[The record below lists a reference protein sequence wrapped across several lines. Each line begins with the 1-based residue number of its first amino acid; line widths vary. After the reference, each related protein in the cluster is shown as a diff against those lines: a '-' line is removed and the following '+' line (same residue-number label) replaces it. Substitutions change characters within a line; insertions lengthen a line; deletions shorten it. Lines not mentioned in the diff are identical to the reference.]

1 MAQPAKKVD
10 LAFLKIIK
18 RQLNDVLE
26 YGNRSTVSGT
36 NYDKLEAVAQKVD
49 IIIRISPDVEP
60 ENIPGITKDDLAQVA
75 GLKVYDPSLPQGW
88 VDMVRNQLNFNVAP
102 HFVYG
107 YDDNK
112 MGRPVPVTS
121 IGKAMLPVIN
131 RVMGTCYPEE

>member
-10 LAFLKIIK
+10 LAFLKIIQ
-18 RQLNDVLE
+18 RQLNE
-26 YGNRSTVSGT
+26 AMHYGSLSINGP
-36 NYDKLEAVAQKVD
+36 NWEKLEAVAQKVH
-49 IIIRISPDVEP
+49 ILIRISPDVEP
-60 ENIPGITKDDLAQVA
+60 ENTPGITKDDLAQLA
-75 GLKVYDPSLPQGW
+75 GLKTYDPSLPQGW

-131 RVMGTCYPEE
+131 HVMGTCYPGK

>member
-18 RQLNDVLE
+18 RQLTEALE
-26 YGNRSTVSGT
+26 YGTILGGSR
-36 NYDKLEAVAQKVD
+36 YDKLEAVAQKVD

-60 ENIPGITKDDLAQVA
+60 ENTPGITKDDLAQLA
-75 GLKVYDPSLPQGW
+75 GLKTYDPSLPQGW

-107 YDDNK
+107 YDDTK
-112 MGRPVPVTS
+112 MGRPVPITS

-131 RVMGTCYPEE
+131 HVMGTCYPEE